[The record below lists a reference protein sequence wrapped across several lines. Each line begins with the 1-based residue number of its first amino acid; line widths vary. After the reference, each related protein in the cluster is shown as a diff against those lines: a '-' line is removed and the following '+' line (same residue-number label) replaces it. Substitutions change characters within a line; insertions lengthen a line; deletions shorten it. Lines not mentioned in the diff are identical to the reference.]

1 MRNDYKVIC
10 EKKYYVV
17 FTDGQG
23 KEQKIEIPKE
33 VAQVIQGEQTRENT
47 IRRSEERHTVSFD
60 AMDYEGDFFASY
72 DSYELD
78 GEKTELSRE
87 EKVRAVLKAMKP
99 RQAELLRLV
108 YLSHYTHERIAAEK
122 GVSRPAVTQQIRT
135 AEAAFKAIPRN
146 SDGEIAKPDF
156 SSDNTKIRRL

>member
-23 KEQKIEIPKE
+23 KEQKIEISKE

-47 IRRSEERHTVSFD
+47 IRRAEERHTVSFD

-72 DSYELD
+72 DFYELD

-87 EKVRAVLKAMKP
+87 EKVRAVLKAMK
-99 RQAELLRLV
+99 RRSKK
-108 YLSHYTHERIAAEK
+108 YLKNFSEK
-122 GVSRPAVTQQIRT
+122 PYNCPLFCRYSEG
-135 AEAAFKAIPRN
+135 
-146 SDGEIAKPDF
+146 
-156 SSDNTKIRRL
+156 TKIPQKKN

>member
-1 MRNDYKVIC
+1 MRNDYKIIC

-33 VAQVIQGEQTRENT
+33 VAQVIQGEQTKENT

-78 GEKTELSRE
+78 DEKPELSRE

-108 YLSHYTHERIAAEK
+108 YLSHYTHERVAAEK

-135 AEAAFKAIPRN
+135 AEAAFK
-146 SDGEIAKPDF
+146 
-156 SSDNTKIRRL
+156 KIFEKLF

>member
-1 MRNDYKVIC
+1 MKLNRALYRKELEWLSLAKKTLEENNGLDYKRSVRDAI
-10 EKKYYVV
+10 YDLFY
-17 FTDGQG
+17 DG
-23 KEQKIEIPKE
+23 
-33 VAQVIQGEQTRENT
+33 VNL
-47 IRRSEERHTVSFD
+47 RSEFVTVSFD

-78 GEKTELSRE
+78 DEKPELSRE
-87 EKVRAVLKAMKP
+87 EKVRAVLKVMKP

-135 AEAAFKAIPRN
+135 AEAAFK
-146 SDGEIAKPDF
+146 
-156 SSDNTKIRRL
+156 KIFEKLF